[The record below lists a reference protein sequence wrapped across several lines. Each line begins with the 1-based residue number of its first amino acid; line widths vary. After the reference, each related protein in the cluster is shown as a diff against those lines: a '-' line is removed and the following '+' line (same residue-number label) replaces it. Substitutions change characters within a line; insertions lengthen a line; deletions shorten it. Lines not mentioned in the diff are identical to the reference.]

1 MALPAASV
9 SRPQILICTLLSSE
23 VLTQQLDKVLES
35 DRYSVLHSCQ
45 PEDFFATIERERLTL
60 DCVILEQQPALAVTI
75 HRLHR
80 EATLLPAIILT
91 SEETAENKLASLQQ
105 TEVKGLNPLEDARYH
120 TAEVILTPT
129 QLEHLPQHI
138 EGAISQFLRLS
149 PAWRLLQQHAE
160 EHGISAS
167 TFEETLTTQQH
178 RLSEKLRERL
188 GYLGVYY
195 KRDPQQF
202 WRNLSESEREQLS
215 HELRSDYQ
223 DIILTYFR
231 KETEVNQKIDAFVN
245 KMFFADISVSQVLE
259 MHMELME
266 RFAKKLKLEGRN
278 EDILLDYRLTLIDTI
293 AHLCEM
299 YRRSIPRES

>member
-1 MALPAASV
+1 MAFPPAAGA
-9 SRPQILICTLLSSE
+9 RPQILVCSLLSSSE
-23 VLTQQLDKVLES
+23 LIEQFDKVLEG
-35 DRYSVLHSCQ
+35 DRYAILHSRH
-45 PEDFFATIERERLTL
+45 PEDFFATVERERLTL
-60 DCVILEQQPALAVTI
+60 DCLILEQQAALGAII

-80 EATLLPAIILT
+80 EATLLPAIILMP
-91 SEETAENKLASLQQ
+91 EGTAEEGPGLAQDIEA
-105 TEVKGLNPLEDARYH
+105 TNPFEQARYH
-120 TAEVILTPT
+120 TAEVILTPA
-129 QLEHLPQHI
+129 QLENLPQHI

-149 PAWRLLQQHAE
+149 SAWRLLQQHAE
-160 EHGISAS
+160 EHGISPA

-202 WRNLSESEREQLS
+202 WRNLSESEREQLA

-223 DIILTYFR
+223 DIILNYFR
-231 KETEVNQKIDAFVN
+231 KESDVNQKIDAFVN
-245 KMFFADISVSQVLE
+245 KMFFADVSVSQVLE

-299 YRRSIPRES
+299 YRRSIPRET